1 MVNKHR
7 GEKAPRHVRLYH
19 WMLNTSA
26 WQTLGVVARSLYI
39 ELASRYHGLN
49 NGQII
54 FSVRQAAKA
63 LKTSKDTAAR
73 AFEELQRFGFIVVQ
87 KKGGFNLKE
96 LKGQATEWRLTEFGC
111 GSNPIATKDF
121 AKWTEGNDFP
131 VNKGS
136 KPSNKRRS
144 ARYDLSINQKS
155 IPMVNYKRP
164 IAGTAVVDNSS
175 FEFRDKDQ
183 IVESVRHKSQHRDW
197 LVSFRPDH
205 RSRHRDRV
213 LN

>member
-1 MVNKHR
+1 MTTATTAGALVMVMGNKHR
-7 GEKAPRHVRLYH
+7 GVKAPRHVRLYH

-39 ELASRYHGLN
+39 ELASRYHGSN

-121 AKWTEGNDFP
+121 AKWSEGNDFP

-144 ARYDLSINQKS
+144 ARYDLSMTKS
-155 IPMVNYKRP
+155 PSP
-164 IAGTAVVDNSS
+164 
-175 FEFRDKDQ
+175 
-183 IVESVRHKSQHRDW
+183 W
-197 LVSFRPDH
+197 
-205 RSRHRDRV
+205 
-213 LN
+213 